1 MVLLYDPSS
10 YICHMLKHCC
20 FALLLL
26 MLLGDK
32 GSFKTDCVL
41 DKGPFKND
49 DAIGEKTN
57 YVLGHLSG
65 PRRNPTYAYVPKIL
79 THTSQR
85 AEHYIKLRM
94 RMRAHL
100 DTMLTFAAAFVIFYH
115 VLSLM
120 SSSLRFCLVC
130 RCCCCC
136 ADRELRG
143 LRREV

>member
-1 MVLLYDPSS
+1 
-10 YICHMLKHCC
+10 MLKHCC

-49 DAIGEKTN
+49 DAIGEKGQIMYWAIFRAQDGT
-57 YVLGHLSG
+57 LH
-65 PRRNPTYAYVPKIL
+65 TYAYVPKIL

-100 DTMLTFAAAFVIFYH
+100 DTMLTFAAAFDVFI
-115 VLSLM
+115 M
-120 SSSLRFCLVC
+120 SSR
-130 RCCCCC
+130 
-136 ADRELRG
+136 
-143 LRREV
+143 